1 MFTGL
6 GRSGCAQCREAAPGL
21 PAVPTPSVCT
31 DKGTVGSPSKPSGRG
46 HGARFVAGA
55 PEAEL
60 GLGIRPSGNTGTPT
74 GCLAPCPHPGCLAG
88 AEEAG
93 WQRELSGAGLMV
105 MPWGWAE
112 APLSSAD
119 RDQEPKAGPL
129 PGPLFL
135 LSDTRFLYVL
145 VKTHT
150 YKKIPSCS

>member
-1 MFTGL
+1 MDPVFTGL

-74 GCLAPCPHPGCLAG
+74 GCLAPPQSWVPCRGWGSWLAER
-88 AEEAG
+88 AEWCWAHG
-93 WQRELSGAGLMV
+93 DAVGL
-105 MPWGWAE
+105 GRG
-112 APLSSAD
+112 PLSSAD

-135 LSDTRFLYVL
+135 
-145 VKTHT
+145 KTLAFFM
-150 YKKIPSCS
+150 S